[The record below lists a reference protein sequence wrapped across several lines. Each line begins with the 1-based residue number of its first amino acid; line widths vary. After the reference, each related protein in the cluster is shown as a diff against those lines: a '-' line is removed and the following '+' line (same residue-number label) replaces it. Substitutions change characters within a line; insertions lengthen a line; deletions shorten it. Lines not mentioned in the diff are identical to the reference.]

1 MMRVGI
7 RPCPIPGVVFRQSG
21 GFQVRLAALIRSPQI
36 SGGMENVGA
45 APLSL
50 LQESR
55 FGKLEQVG
63 AGGLGGDLVGAFVA
77 RHGVAVARVA

>member
-1 MMRVGI
+1 
-7 RPCPIPGVVFRQSG
+7 
-21 GFQVRLAALIRSPQI
+21 
-36 SGGMENVGA
+36 MENVGA